1 MKYIYLLNEYKK
13 QDIYEKLGIKNAF
26 LSSANKLS
34 LPIPPSFSITTDAC
48 NQYYK
53 DEETL
58 NSELLEQI
66 NEYIIKLEKITGKKF
81 GSTKNPLLLS
91 IKSSSRNTIPN
102 ILESIQNIGLTE
114 SIVENLS
121 KDTNNFIWIWEC
133 YLELIKNYSKI
144 IMGTELECYKNIK
157 DILEN
162 NTQLN
167 IEELRNLSDKLKKE
181 YKLKNKTDFPDNSLE
196 QLHSVIKATYKSWD
210 NKKANIYRNDTNIP
224 FTDGISINIQSMV
237 FGNLNKNSGTGT
249 LYTRDPI
256 TGDKVLIG
264 NFIPQSLNYPTTPN
278 ENNLLKYTSLY
289 TNFPE
294 ICTQLENI
302 IPLLETHYKD
312 MLKIDFVIEDKK
324 LFITQIER
332 GKRTAPAALKIACDF
347 YVEQSINNSSEETPY
362 IKVKKT
368 NKND

>member
-1 MKYIYLLNEYKK
+1 MKYVYLFNEDNKK
-13 QDIYEKLGIKNAF
+13 DIYEKLGKKDIF
-26 LSSANKLS
+26 LLETANLE

-66 NEYIIKLEKITGKKF
+66 NEYIIKLEEITGKKF

-102 ILESIQNIGLTE
+102 ILESIQNIGLTK

-133 YLELIKNYSKI
+133 YLELIKNYSEI

-196 QLHSVIKATYKSWD
+196 QLHSVINTAYKSWN
-210 NKKANIYRNDTNIP
+210 NKKANIYRNDANIP
-224 FTDGISINIQSMV
+224 FTDGISINIQSMI

-249 LYTRDPI
+249 IYTRDPI
-256 TGDKVLIG
+256 TGEKTLIG
-264 NFIPQSLNYPTTPN
+264 DFSNQSLRISFTPN
-278 ENNLLKYTSLY
+278 EGRLFKYTPLY
-289 TNFPE
+289 TDYPE
-294 ICTQLENI
+294 IYSQLENI
-302 IPLLETHYKD
+302 SVLLESHYKD
-312 MLKIDFVIEDKK
+312 MLKIDFVVENNK
-324 LFITQIER
+324 LFITQIEK